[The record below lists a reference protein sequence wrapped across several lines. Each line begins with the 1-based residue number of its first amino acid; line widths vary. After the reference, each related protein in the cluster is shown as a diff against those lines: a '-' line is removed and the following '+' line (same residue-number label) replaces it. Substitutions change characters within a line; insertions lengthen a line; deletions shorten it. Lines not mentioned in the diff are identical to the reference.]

1 MSAEGRPGER
11 RLREAEVRA
20 RKTGEVHIIPF
31 TFMPRDKVIMHRV
44 FERENAWRALIA
56 NPRTTYGNP
65 LVGNKAVRDRF
76 MERLARGFEATM
88 AMR

>member
-1 MSAEGRPGER
+1 
-11 RLREAEVRA
+11 
-20 RKTGEVHIIPF
+20 
-31 TFMPRDKVIMHRV
+31 MHRV